1 MGQVFII
8 DRTKR
13 VAVRIQPPCILYTLS
28 GILMKN
34 KKMGIGNTNLKRKIF
49 WGERRGNR
57 GGTAVEP
64 GRFIM
69 GEKSVKGRTNFKEAK
84 EHGI

>member
-1 MGQVFII
+1 MGKVFII
-8 DRTKR
+8 DQTKR

-49 WGERRGNR
+49 GGNA
-57 GGTAVEP
+57 GGTAGEQPWNP
-64 GRFIM
+64 G
-69 GEKSVKGRTNFKEAK
+69 VL
-84 EHGI
+84 